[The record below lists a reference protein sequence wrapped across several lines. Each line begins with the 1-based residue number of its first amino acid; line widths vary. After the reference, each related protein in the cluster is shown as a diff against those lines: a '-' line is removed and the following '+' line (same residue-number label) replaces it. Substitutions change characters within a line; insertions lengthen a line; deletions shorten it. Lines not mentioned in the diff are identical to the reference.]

1 MALGKRK
8 REQQELLV
16 ATTSL
21 PQSPGHPFYEKLN
34 RLLAEA
40 EFDDY
45 VEGLCRPY
53 YADGVGRPGIPP
65 GVYFRMLLVGYFEGL
80 DSQRAIAWRCSDS
93 RSLQRFLG
101 YSITDPTPEHS
112 SLTVIRQRFPL
123 VVHEQVFAKV
133 LQIAQDKK
141 LLRGRTAAVDST
153 LIEAEAA
160 MKSIV
165 RRDNGDD
172 WKEYVKKLAAEEGI
186 ENPTDEELRKF
197 DQKRKGKKVSN
208 DEWHNPHDP
217 DAKIAKMKDGR
228 THLAYKT
235 EHAVDLESDLVLA
248 APVYHAD
255 ESDTQTLV
263 QTLAMAQANLMLA
276 GSDEEIRDAVA
287 DKGYHSNETVTWCQ
301 SLGIRT
307 YIPERQSR
315 HGRRWTDKPPEEKA
329 AVYGNRRRVRGKRGK
344 ALGRLRSEYTE
355 RSFAHTCE
363 TGGARRSR
371 LRGLLNVAKRYL
383 MYVAGR
389 NLGVIM
395 RAVFGIGTPKSLQM
409 EGEAFP
415 CAVFAWSAVVRTG
428 LRRLYGIL
436 VIYLT
441 HGPDRV
447 ASTPVTRAAWEHPFF
462 NGLLEHPS
470 ASCCL
475 GVRFKCPLR
484 GRVVFRRA

>member
-8 REQQELLV
+8 RQQQEAWV
-16 ATTSL
+16 ATCDL
-21 PQSPGHPFYEKLN
+21 PQSPGHPFYQKLN
-34 RLLAEA
+34 GLLAEA
-40 EFDDY
+40 KFDGY
-45 VEGLCRPY
+45 VEELCRSY

-101 YSITDPTPEHS
+101 CSITDPTPEHS
-112 SLTVIRQRFPL
+112 SLTVIRQRLPL
-123 VVHEQVFAKV
+123 VIHERVFAKV
-133 LQIAQDKK
+133 LEIAQDKK
-141 LLRGRTAAVDST
+141 LLNGKTTGVDST
-153 LIEAEAA
+153 FIEAEAA

-165 RRDNGDD
+165 RRDSGDD
-172 WKEYVKKLAAEEGI
+172 WREYVRKLAAEEGI

-197 DQKRKGKKVSN
+197 DKKRKGKKVSN

-235 EHAVDLESDLVLA
+235 EHAVDLKSDLVLA

-263 QTLAMAQANLMLA
+263 QTLAMAQANLILA

-287 DKGYHSNETVTWCQ
+287 DKGYHSNESVTWCQ

-307 YIPERQSR
+307 YVPERASR
-315 HGRRWTDKPPEEKA
+315 NGRRWTDKSPEEKS

-371 LRGLLNVAKRYL
+371 LRGLIKVAKRYL

-395 RAVFGIGTPKSLQM
+395 RAMFGIGTPKSLQR
-409 EGEAFP
+409 EGAASP
-415 CAVFAWSAVVRTG
+415 CAFFAWLAGVFTG
-428 LRRLYGIL
+428 LRRLCGVS
-436 VIYLT
+436 VIYFT
-441 HGPDRV
+441 HGPGRP
-447 ASTPVTRAAWEHPFF
+447 ASVPAICAA
-462 NGLLEHPS
+462 
-470 ASCCL
+470 
-475 GVRFKCPLR
+475 
-484 GRVVFRRA
+484 

>member
-8 REQQELLV
+8 RQQQEAWV
-16 ATTSL
+16 ATCDL
-21 PQSPGHPFYEKLN
+21 PQSPGHAFYEKLN
-34 RLLAEA
+34 RVLAEA
-40 EFDDY
+40 KFDDY
-45 VEGLCRPY
+45 VEERCRPY

-112 SLTVIRQRFPL
+112 SLTVIRQRLPL
-123 VVHEQVFAKV
+123 VIHEHVFAKV
-133 LQIAQDKK
+133 LQIAEDKK
-141 LLRGRTAAVDST
+141 LLHGKTTAVDST

-165 RRDNGDD
+165 RRNSGDD
-172 WKEYVKKLAAEEGI
+172 WKEYVRKLAAEEGI

-197 DQKRKGKKVSN
+197 DKKRKGKKVSN
-208 DEWHNPHDP
+208 DEWHNPNDP
-217 DAKIAKMKDGR
+217 DARIAKMKDGR

-255 ESDTQTLV
+255 ESDTQTLS
-263 QTLAMAQANLMLA
+263 QTLTMAQANLMLA
-276 GSDEEIRDAVA
+276 GSDEEIKDAVA
-287 DKGYHSNETVTWCQ
+287 DKGYHSNEAVTWCQ
-301 SLGIRT
+301 SFGIRT
-307 YIPERQSR
+307 YIPERESR
-315 HGRRWTDKPPEEKA
+315 HRRRWTDKPPEEKS

-355 RSFAHTCE
+355 RSFAHTCV

-371 LRGLLNVAKRYL
+371 LRGLIDVAKRYL
-383 MYVAGR
+383 MYVAAR

-395 RAVFGIGTPKSLQM
+395 RAIFGIGTPKSLQT
-409 EGEAFP
+409 EGEASP
-415 CAVFAWSAVVRTG
+415 RAASAWLAMVSKG
-428 LRRLYGIL
+428 LRRLYGVW

-441 HGPDRV
+441 HGPDRA
-447 ASTPVTRAAWEHPFF
+447 ASTPATCAA
-462 NGLLEHPS
+462 
-470 ASCCL
+470 
-475 GVRFKCPLR
+475 
-484 GRVVFRRA
+484 